1 MRRIPISMVTPDMIL
16 CKDIWKD
23 TGLLLAKGT
32 DNLLH
37 YREKLVLNGIAS
49 VYVEDGLSEDI
60 YCEQTVCEETRVKCN
75 EELDDTINK
84 ALRTGKIDLEKVDK
98 VISVLVKDIM
108 SAPNMLLNM
117 SDIRF
122 SSSRTFKHSIDTTI
136 YAMFIANM
144 LNIGPEEMKIIGAG
158 TLLHDIG
165 KIALDQS
172 ILYKKARLTAEEMRH
187 VQEHSIHGYKIL
199 KDEGILTNEARTIS
213 LLHHE
218 RLDGTGY
225 PYGLKNDEIGLYPKI
240 VAVADVYDALT
251 SERCYKAPMTNEKAV
266 GILLEEAESNK
277 LDPDIITS
285 FVDKLAIYPNGTIV
299 LLSDGQ
305 PAIVKR
311 QNKGEVRSP
320 VVRIIGFKNNT
331 AYVVRDCD
339 LTEEKNIHI
348 VKADIVMDDLS
359 DEIKRQFA

>member
-32 DNLLH
+32 DNLIH

-49 VYVEDGLSEDI
+49 VYVEDGISEDV

-75 EELDDTINK
+75 IALDETINK
-84 ALRTGKIDLEKVDK
+84 ALHTGKIDIEKVDK
-98 VISVLVKDIM
+98 VISTLVKDILK
-108 SAPNMLLNM
+108 APNMLLNM
-117 SDIRF
+117 SDIRY
-122 SSSRTFKHSIDTTI
+122 SSDVTFKHSIDTTI
-136 YAMFIANM
+136 YALFIANM
-144 LNIGPEEMKIIGAG
+144 LGIGTDEMKVIGAG

-165 KIALDQS
+165 KVALDQN
-172 ILYKKARLTAEEMRH
+172 ILYKTARLSDEERRH
-187 VQEHSIHGYKIL
+187 VQEHAIYGYKIL
-199 KDEGILTNEARTIS
+199 KDEGVLDNKARTIS

-225 PYGLKNDEIGLYPKI
+225 PYGLKDDEIGLYPRI

-251 SERCYKAPMTNEKAV
+251 SERCYKPAMSNETAV
-266 GILLEEAESNK
+266 KILLEEAECNK
-277 LDPDIITS
+277 LDSDIITS
-285 FVDKLAIYPNGTIV
+285 FVDKLAIYPNGTVV

-305 PAIVKR
+305 PAIVKK
-311 QNKGEVRSP
+311 QNRGDVRAP
-320 VVRIIGFKNNT
+320 IVRVIGFKNQS
-331 AYVVRDCD
+331 AYVIRDCN
-339 LTEEKNIHI
+339 LMEERDISIIKSNIC
-348 VKADIVMDDLS
+348 MDDLD